1 MKQGRVTRPEEQSRK
16 SWESRLGGRVDKG
29 TSREDRGRAKSGI
42 QEKMQARGKVCGGWG
57 GGERGRGVD
66 RSGTPL
72 GG

>member
-1 MKQGRVTRPEEQSRK
+1 MTRSEEQSRK

-57 GGERGRGVD
+57 GGIGREVD